1 LRYCTFTGSSGDL
14 RPRASLYNS
23 SSDVD
28 GDDDSDDASGESNG
42 LVDFRSLGIKNSVIG
57 TTPLGYPDP

>member
-1 LRYCTFTGSSGDL
+1 MK
-14 RPRASLYNS
+14 PRASLYNS

-28 GDDDSDDASGESNG
+28 GDEDNDDASGESNG
-42 LVDFRSLGIKNSVIG
+42 FVDFRSLSIKNSDIG